1 MLKKNLWVLS
11 ILFLVKIS
19 VALSNPTSCSS
30 SLSLSISPIPINGN
44 KLSSYFSTSNN
55 QITINNYTEN
65 ISNTYIPEA
74 VNPNVTAVGSI
85 YKGES
90 IVKTFTLSHNPIQES
105 DVNITYRPL
114 VDPLYFRLQL
124 DYDFIN
130 ENGQSVVLADDA
142 KPILY
147 NSSNQLVP
155 WMATIS
161 GQSDYRIHF
170 PYLGPNVRII
180 FIEKIT
186 LVGCIQSE
194 GASGGVELK
203 QCGDFIP
210 LTRAVDDNGQ
220 EKNKLLYKFQ
230 KNIPNKIFFEPPIPY
245 QDPCLSPENFRK
257 TFRVKAKFRNNTVP
271 SDIST
276 LTLSFWNSSINFNI
290 DNKLIHVDLNSI
302 RFILKR
308 KKADGTIEESSI
320 RLSDNFNGIRF
331 QYEKIDSTIGC
342 TNLSD
347 INFLKKLTVIIDN
360 PYTTDEYIFQYDEV
374 ACCPTE
380 FLSIMES
387 NILFSSNSID
397 ACNINVGDWSN
408 NRHTLPENHIDR
420 IEALMDGSI
429 SPIRTPNVLNAGRL
443 TYTNLPSQP
452 VKIVGMD
459 DYEVDLKL
467 APVSSNYFIYHFD
480 ELNPDNFYAI
490 IALRYQ
496 QGLHLAEYNDSGQPI
511 NGTLFDYTIW
521 NQSPA
526 GIVNPKFPYK
536 SMTFLSNGVPIQ
548 LPRLET
554 TDPIYNTI
562 KNKFS
567 TYPSNNVVLFKIP
580 RSMLPIQSPN
590 QSVEAFNRS
599 LVDYFNLSKLSWT
612 FEPRC
617 ELLLPSDNQPEYSLE
632 WYIVPDLNECL
643 KCALPMARY
652 KNEVQVNCP
661 GCRFTG
667 GDVFVSSSKRVTV
680 GYLDTDNDSK
690 PNVDA
695 SGMPIP
701 ASINVNLD
709 NNLSNDLNLN
719 FTIRNDIIQL
729 RNHYYLTNG
738 QVFPYGPNNQMI
750 TMDDN
755 IFGVNALI
763 HSYLKVNLHK
773 GFKLTES
780 DQQRM
785 KITLYNGST
794 ILAQAENISIF
805 NSNGSL
811 NQWIIEEQVIGD
823 TRSIVFDFS
832 IQNLRSIGLSSSIV
846 SFKSDY
852 SIAVEFYVQVVE
864 NIKGDEI
871 GRKDHKIV
879 FAPYFSK
886 VNYLL
891 RDTRYNNGI
900 LPQINGFE
908 EDGDP
913 YFIENEQVL
922 FTWENFNSPNRFVNE
937 MNNIYYNSNKLL
949 NCGNGETTIT
959 TWEIIYRDGDWTNTN
974 INYNAYNAGCGIQI
988 IYSTT
993 VDFGIGE
1000 NIFKNEYRPS
1010 NVIDKLYFNIPKNAK
1025 LKNIIYSTLNSNRSA
1040 IRHQKV
1046 SLVNQ
1051 LFLSLSSPAI
1061 HFVKEN
1067 NEYSFYY
1074 LEIDKL
1080 SFEIGSPIVREDERV
1095 YIQVIVDLIPLC
1107 NVNGVITNNTVINPI
1122 NKEYSPYFTTRENT
1136 VDISQLIKNA
1146 NEREILPAL
1155 PNKPVLI
1162 KANNSIQVQEDN
1174 LIETTFDYYYPKYN
1188 ESDYVINNNYFVVIE
1203 YNPNI
1208 LVPPILVN
1216 RIQPNT
1222 PLPFFDRVINSN
1234 KVWRYFYKMENHH
1247 SLEGFIPLKL
1257 STAFSSCPDNN
1268 FKLYI
1273 GYGYNCSEDVY
1284 PTMDFNTIC
1293 EFIPPSDLNY
1303 VTVFVKEAFVNVS
1316 NVRYPN
1322 ESCGQVELQYNLIS
1336 NQGIAK
1342 DVSSTIQ
1349 LPVGFNYNQQP
1360 ITVRYGNNV
1369 LPSDQYSLSF
1379 ISPSTLQLSILDQNI
1394 PFAKQ
1399 LEIGTTAVDIIE
1411 VSIPLLYEEGCVL
1424 YSNVSIPISVRY
1436 TSICP
1441 EYKTETTTSLIPSL
1455 LNCPRTGSVMGRL
1468 SQPNGSGTILCKD
1481 SDNQFTPIQIT
1492 FTQDPSMTSA
1502 YTYEWYQGNGSAFTT
1517 IVGQSSPTI
1526 TVNNP
1531 STIKVKVTDINTGCY
1546 GEFTTTVSD
1555 QIVFLPID
1563 PVCKG
1568 QSPRLQLNGLNN
1580 VQGSI
1585 TTSWFRETNPN
1596 ELLFSLSE
1604 EGMYKAMAIVPGC
1617 TLTTATAYDIRFKE
1631 APIPYI
1637 FERDLIYHGQND
1649 VTISILNPTANPLGS
1664 VSIRWSHDAQKIN
1677 LESFNTNKDGVYSVT
1692 ATLLST
1698 GCSVISSTKIVSPQ
1712 IRILPLGAD
1721 ACALNSS
1728 IVLMAESNIVAGN
1741 YIWQKINP
1749 LTRVGTTISTS
1760 ATVNISETGLYA
1772 VSNDLTVQTCDA
1784 SYFYINLDKGSI
1796 RPIDLIS
1803 NNSSDG
1809 NFENISSCSPV
1820 GFLTDYACLSTV
1832 PDFSNPNYAQDL
1844 LGRFILTP
1852 NAALWNRPNLWT
1864 GQALNNPNYNIPA
1877 AQQQM
1882 MVVDGSTSSRV
1893 WSKEISI
1900 EDYPYFLQEFMFTA
1914 HVRNIE
1920 SNAVAVRREIPKM
1933 NYSISFK
1940 TSGPNPIQR
1949 LVSKGVLNEITFNT
1963 NQRNWIQMTAFVNRF
1978 QEFIGCADD
1987 DVESDFTHAI
1997 IELSLQNGG
2006 DIGRDFAID
2015 EISFIPLDVYHCVEN
2030 TTATTT
2036 SFAYR
2041 MVPRPCEASLFKV
2054 MTTEFH
2060 TCPGIGATLTAQKYT
2075 DAASLSYSWSKDNT
2089 TLSNNLTLSVNPS
2102 VTTTYT
2108 FRVVDTENQCS
2119 FEKAVTVYVTQPE
2132 ISIQSNAINACIQPE
2147 ISFEVDRFTIIG
2159 NISYEWSV
2167 NNNIIPNEK
2176 DRKFVHRS
2184 VTNGDEVSCRLIH
2197 HCTNPDGSSLLVQS
2211 NSITLK
2217 GQLEQANAGQDTSI
2231 CATDRVTIGTPVNSV
2246 NTYNWSTPTE
2256 ILAATSAT
2264 VQVQPATTT
2273 TYTLQLIDANTCITE
2288 DDVVIHVKGP
2298 KPQVQAGPDLQV
2310 CSGSSVTA
2318 TQASTNAASV
2328 LWSPTLGLSS
2338 PTDINPIFSPSSDTE
2353 FTLTATHSSTGCS
2366 ASDNVLV
2373 AVHPLPSGELE
2384 YSNQRLQVQIQQPEL
2399 YTYQWS
2405 GFNIPNTWSESYLN
2419 VSESGRFSV
2428 MVQNKQTGCST
2439 TLFKDVQVTNIVAP
2453 DGSPLI
2459 SLYPN
2464 PMQHRLQV
2472 HTHSSTSIKTMEWI
2486 TVTGTVVQL
2495 NEINQP
2501 QAEISSY
2508 LASGMYILKI
2518 TLIDGKIL
2526 YHQMV
2531 IE

>member
-1 MLKKNLWVLS
+1 MLKKCLHRVLTLLFS
-11 ILFLVKIS
+11 FYLVYYVKAQNCNVPLSLSTVDLPKVSNKLSIVLPEYVNQIPFSNYTRVISQDYDEYGTTVKASLYKGENFEKVFALTHGNTISENVEITYQPLFNASLLSSTLDIDIINESGQSILNSTNQPILFLTNNDII
-19 VALSNPTSCSS
+19 N
-30 SLSLSISPIPINGN
+30 SPKTVNANTVYTI
-44 KLSSYFSTSNN
+44 KL
-55 QITINNYTEN
+55 
-65 ISNTYIPEA
+65 
-74 VNPNVTAVGSI
+74 
-85 YKGES
+85 
-90 IVKTFTLSHNPIQES
+90 
-105 DVNITYRPL
+105 
-114 VDPLYFRLQL
+114 
-124 DYDFIN
+124 
-130 ENGQSVVLADDA
+130 
-142 KPILY
+142 
-147 NSSNQLVP
+147 
-155 WMATIS
+155 
-161 GQSDYRIHF
+161 
-170 PYLGPNVRII
+170 PYLSPNARIV

-186 LVGCIQSE
+186 VTGCIPTEGTTHAIQLKICDVFINQTSSTIGGKIETKLVNKIDKTKSNLLVFEGTHSNDYCLKNDIYKQTRQVVFRFESTTSPVDFNYFSIFLFDQYEKSAINSLSVIDATSLKVSLLRLDENGIEQSYDLRNSTIAADKNINLGIQTKE
-194 GASGGVELK
+194 NIANCKGLETYNFFKSLQLDFTTNVRPTDKYRIEFEEISCCPQTFNPIREPDYFFQFQYLNTCGDWRIYQKALTNFPDIGTINVSALPTVFPSSINATRLTNPATPSAPPIITGVENFKTTIEFLNK
-203 QCGDFIP
+203 EANLFIHNFNSVSIEDMYFVFGIRHENGIR
-210 LTRAVDDNGQ
+210 LTEYDVNGS
-220 EKNKLLYKFQ
+220 
-230 KNIPNKIFFEPPIPY
+230 PINSTEFDY
-245 QDPCLSPENFRK
+245 QLWNSLPQG
-257 TFRVKAKFRNNTVP
+257 TFNPKYPHSGLV
-271 SDIST
+271 
-276 LTLSFWNSSINFNI
+276 LTLSNNTKINL
-290 DNKLIHVDLNSI
+290 NKLNQTDDL
-302 RFILKR
+302 
-308 KKADGTIEESSI
+308 
-320 RLSDNFNGIRF
+320 
-331 QYEKIDSTIGC
+331 Y
-342 TNLSD
+342 
-347 INFLKKLTVIIDN
+347 
-360 PYTTDEYIFQYDEV
+360 
-374 ACCPTE
+374 
-380 FLSIMES
+380 S
-387 NILFSSNSID
+387 NIS
-397 ACNINVGDWSN
+397 
-408 NRHTLPENHIDR
+408 
-420 IEALMDGSI
+420 
-429 SPIRTPNVLNAGRL
+429 
-443 TYTNLPSQP
+443 
-452 VKIVGMD
+452 
-459 DYEVDLKL
+459 
-467 APVSSNYFIYHFD
+467 
-480 ELNPDNFYAI
+480 
-490 IALRYQ
+490 
-496 QGLHLAEYNDSGQPI
+496 
-511 NGTLFDYTIW
+511 
-521 NQSPA
+521 
-526 GIVNPKFPYK
+526 
-536 SMTFLSNGVPIQ
+536 
-548 LPRLET
+548 
-554 TDPIYNTI
+554 
-562 KNKFS
+562 FS
-567 TYPSNNVVLFKIP
+567 TYPVSNTSLFKVKLSDI
-580 RSMLPIQSPN
+580 LPIAMGEGRANYLLRVQN
-590 QSVEAFNRS
+590 VIKNATVEWS
-599 LVDYFNLSKLSWT
+599 
-612 FEPRC
+612 FEPVC
-617 ELLLPSDNQPEYSLE
+617 SALSEEDGVPNYSFE
-632 WYIVPDLNECL
+632 WYFSPGDEECQ
-643 KCALPMARY
+643 KCILPLTQIE
-652 KNEVQVNCP
+652 KDVFVNCP

-667 GDVFVSSSKRVTV
+667 GDVYYSSAKRVTL
-680 GYLDTDNDSK
+680 GYVDLNNDDKPDLIDNLPSYATILQNSDSD
-690 PNVDA
+690 PN
-695 SGMPIP
+695 
-701 ASINVNLD
+701 
-709 NNLSNDLNLN
+709 NNLNLN
-719 FTIRNDIIQL
+719 TVIQNDVVL
-729 RNHYYLTNG
+729 LKHHYYLTTG
-738 QVFPYGPNNQMI
+738 QSFPYGTAGQII
-750 TMDDN
+750 TISDD
-755 IFGVNALI
+755 IFGVNALTQ
-763 HSYLKVNLHK
+763 SYLKVQIPK
-773 GFKLTES
+773 GFSIYES
-780 DQQRM
+780 SNQKM
-785 KITLYNGST
+785 KVTIRNGST
-794 ILAQAENISIF
+794 ILFSLSNLSIF
-805 NSNGSL
+805 NLDGTTNSWIEEINSTTTTTDIVFNFSVSQLQQFGLTTFSSYKSNYSVEVEFFIQLKENIIGESNGL
-811 NQWIIEEQVIGD
+811 KNHL
-823 TRSIVFDFS
+823 IVF
-832 IQNLRSIGLSSSIV
+832 
-846 SFKSDY
+846 K
-852 SIAVEFYVQVVE
+852 
-864 NIKGDEI
+864 
-871 GRKDHKIV
+871 
-879 FAPYFSK
+879 PYFSK
-886 VNYLL
+886 VQYKN
-891 RDTRYNNGI
+891 RDIRHNDGELEQFNSFQ
-900 LPQINGFE
+900 P
-908 EDGDP
+908 DGDP
-913 YFIENEQVL
+913 YQQVGNQIL
-922 FTWENFNSPNRFVNE
+922 YTWENFNSPNRFINE
-937 MNNIYYNSNKLL
+937 MSNIYYNSNKLL
-949 NCGNGETTIT
+949 LCGASETSIT
-959 TWEIIYRDGDWTNTN
+959 SAQIFFNVLGTPNLNYGLPYYNIKSCDLFYEI
-974 INYNAYNAGCGIQI
+974 
-988 IYSTT
+988 STQ
-993 VDFGIGE
+993 VDFSLID
-1000 NIFKNEYRPS
+1000 NLFVNEYRAADYIEKVEIPIPESLDLENIYFINSGDRSLISRYDNKNGVVIPNITLDPNNPNNSALTYIENRTGFDMYSLNISQLRS
-1010 NVIDKLYFNIPKNAK
+1010 NG
-1025 LKNIIYSTLNSNRSA
+1025 NIIGRGDEHEAILLNISFKDKCIEGMNSTKRFFPDKITSPNASPKFYVRENTIDISTLLNFDQNWGELFVENQSKTTIVRENFTT
-1040 IRHQKV
+1040 QV
-1046 SLVNQ
+1046 SSDNKIEYIYQIKNPELSG
-1051 LFLSLSSPAI
+1051 SLSSFSNVFTVIAYDNRIVTPPLLTSVDEPNQTI
-1061 HFVKEN
+1061 LYFD
-1067 NEYSFYY
+1067 
-1074 LEIDKL
+1074 IDK
-1080 SFEIGSPIVREDERV
+1080 G
-1095 YIQVIVDLIPLC
+1095 
-1107 NVNGVITNNTVINPI
+1107 NNIYWRFFYQLNSI
-1122 NKEYSPYFTTRENT
+1122 NKLNANN
-1136 VDISQLIKNA
+1136 LIK
-1146 NEREILPAL
+1146 
-1155 PNKPVLI
+1155 
-1162 KANNSIQVQEDN
+1162 
-1174 LIETTFDYYYPKYN
+1174 
-1188 ESDYVINNNYFVVIE
+1188 
-1203 YNPNI
+1203 
-1208 LVPPILVN
+1208 
-1216 RIQPNT
+1216 
-1222 PLPFFDRVINSN
+1222 
-1234 KVWRYFYKMENHH
+1234 
-1247 SLEGFIPLKL
+1247 LKL
-1257 STAFSSCPDNN
+1257 STTFLSCPDNN
-1268 FKLYI
+1268 FKLFI
-1273 GYGYNCSEDVY
+1273 GYGHHCEGEINQTISINSLCSFTPPNEL
-1284 PTMDFNTIC
+1284 DFI
-1293 EFIPPSDLNY
+1293 
-1303 VTVFVKEAFVNVS
+1303 TVFVKEAFVNVS

-1349 LPVGFNYNQQP
+1349 LPVSFNYNQQP

-1649 VTISILNPTANPLGS
+1649 VTISIINPTANLLGS
-1664 VSIRWSHDAQKIN
+1664 VSIRWSHDVQKTN

-1721 ACALNSS
+1721 ACAPNSS

-1820 GFLTDYACLSTV
+1820 GFLTDYTCLSTV

-1852 NAALWNRPNLWT
+1852 NATLWNRPNLWT
-1864 GQALNNPNYNIPA
+1864 GLALNNPNYNIPA

-1882 MVVDGSTSSRV
+1882 MVVDGSSSSRV

-1900 EDYPYFLQEFMFTA
+1900 EEYPYFLQEFMFTA

-1920 SNAVAVRREIPKM
+1920 SNAVAARREIPKM
-1933 NYSISFK
+1933 NYSISFR

-2015 EISFIPLDVYHCVEN
+2015 EISFVPLDVFHCVEN

-2054 MTTEFH
+2054 ITTEFH

-2089 TLSNNLTLSVNPS
+2089 TLSNNLTISVNPP

-2119 FEKAVTVYVTQPE
+2119 FEKAVTVYVTKPE
-2132 ISIQSNAINACIQPE
+2132 ISIQSNGINACTQPE

-2167 NNNIIPNEK
+2167 NNQIIPNEK
-2176 DRKFVHRS
+2176 GRKFVHRS

-2211 NSITLK
+2211 NSIILK

-2231 CATDRVTIGTPVNSV
+2231 CALDIVTIGTPVNSV
-2246 NTYNWSTPTE
+2246 NTYAWSTPTE
-2256 ILAATSAT
+2256 TLAATSAT

-2273 TYTLQLIDANTCITE
+2273 TYTLQLTDANTCITE

-2338 PTDINPIFSPSSDTE
+2338 PTDITPIFSPSTDTE

-2373 AVHPLPSGELE
+2373 VVYPLPSGELE
-2384 YSNQRLQVQIQQPEL
+2384 YRNQQLQVQIQQPEL

-2405 GFNIPNTWSESYLN
+2405 GFSVPNTWSESYLN

-2428 MVQNKQTGCST
+2428 TVQNKHTGCST

-2464 PMQHRLQV
+2464 PMQHRLHV